1 MPGVPLR
8 TCKVSVADMEG
19 IEHTV
24 EVTAETLYGAVAA
37 ALSALREDG
46 WVGKIGHGLTTIS
59 VAVQPAVIEHKV
71 RVQDFLAWLAR
82 KGGSPAEVAQR
93 NKISK
98 IIASVHSSRERSKL
112 A

>member
-1 MPGVPLR
+1 MLPVPLR
-8 TCKVSVADMEG
+8 TCKVSVSDVEG
-19 IEHTV
+19 IEHSV

-37 ALSALREDG
+37 ALVAFHDDA
-46 WVGKIGHGLTTIS
+46 WVAQIGYGLTTLT

-82 KGGSPAEVAQR
+82 KGGSPAEVALR
-93 NKISK
+93 NKLSK
-98 IIASVHSSRERSKL
+98 ML